1 MTRVR
6 RMRRRV
12 APAPRRPWRRVA
24 VVFALGLLL
33 LAALGLRVGE
43 VRVRGA
49 VAADADRLAGL
60 LRPELGERWLLAGRG
75 GLEASLAEDPWV
87 EWVEITRRL
96 PGTLVVR
103 VHERT
108 AMLVLPGGEAAVDAA
123 GHRLP
128 WRAGMEWAGLPVLE
142 LPGDEPW
149 ERHWPQVQD
158 LVAAVGRAGWPL
170 RSPLR
175 AIVVGEGG
183 ELQLRTEAGTTLR
196 LGGGSYA
203 ERLHRLAG
211 ARDRLEPGPGDVI
224 DLRFD
229 RQVILRPQGT

>member
-6 RMRRRV
+6 RVRRRV
-12 APAPRRPWRRVA
+12 APAPRRPWRRIA
-24 VVFALGLLL
+24 VVFAAGLLL

-49 VAADADRLAGL
+49 VAADGERLAQL
-60 LRPELGERWLLAGRG
+60 LRAELGERWLLAGRG
-75 GLEASLAEDPWV
+75 GLARTLAEDPWV
-87 EWVEITRRL
+87 ERVEISRRL

-108 AMLVLPGGEAAVDAA
+108 ALLVLPGGEAAVDAT
-123 GHRLP
+123 GYRLP
-128 WRAGMEWAGLPVLE
+128 WRPGLDWAALPQLE
-142 LPGDEPW
+142 LPGDEAW
-149 ERHWPQVQD
+149 EEHWPQLQS
-158 LVAAVGRAGWPL
+158 LLAAIGRAGWPL
-170 RSPLR
+170 RSPLH
-175 AIVVGEGG
+175 AIIVREGG
-183 ELQLRTEAGTTLR
+183 EMQMRTAAGTTLR

-211 ARDRLEPGPGDVI
+211 ARERLEPGPGDVI

-229 RQVILRPQGT
+229 RQVILQPQGT